1 MKNPVQYLF
10 KKEMLEI
17 RRSSLLKL
25 LIIAPI
31 FQVIIFGYVATTD
44 IKNVKLLVC
53 DEDRT
58 AESRLL
64 TDKLLNND
72 YFVLE
77 EFTSEPKDIDRAF
90 SQNRVIIAVRI
101 PKGLGSAVKSAES
114 VKAQV
119 IVDGTDSNMS
129 LISMNRAIMII
140 NGFSRY
146 VFADKMEA
154 VRKKAGGLP
163 AIEMEERVWY
173 NPELRSADTMVP
185 GVIGFIVMLVTLV
198 IAAVAIVR
206 EKENGNLEQMVVTP
220 VRPYQIILG
229 KTLPYALI
237 GLLDIV
243 LVTVSAMLI
252 FRIPFAGNFLV
263 LIGLSL
269 FFILANLGIG
279 IYVSTISS
287 TQQQAMLSSMFFAL
301 PNILLSGF
309 IFPIKNMPEILQF
322 FTYIIP
328 MRYYMV
334 IIRGVFLKGTGIA
347 ELFPQVLA
355 LLLMGIILFTLA
367 IRHFKKTAS

>member
-17 RRSSLLKL
+17 RRGSLLKL

-163 AIEMEERVWY
+163 LIEMEERVWY